1 MKELRALL
9 AQRETDLEPW
19 VIGKIPKHY
28 KGLSITMEEAKR
40 YAKRGAALI
49 YTKFGDRLFFT
60 QALLAGAIFS
70 DDFDEY
76 VIVTCSQYGKSWLMG
91 MIGLAMANDGE
102 KVRIAG
108 GSAQLT
114 DIIMDYALKSTL
126 KASSEIQSHL
136 MMKKDRLEKLVTSTS
151 KSKLSFTNGG
161 YLEPISLGESYSGNI
176 RHNQA
181 VGRGSHFILDEA
193 ALISADV
200 FAEMGRREFAT
211 IDGSVMKMI
220 MISNPHQPGPF
231 YDKLTEENPP
241 KRRLI
246 VWMDA
251 LTAVEEERFNED
263 TVLNSDF
270 AKNKSTRRRYLLCEL
285 DSDGAGMFD
294 TPKIA
299 EKPLEGDYI
308 QYFMG
313 VDAAY
318 KGKDSIEVSITAVGN
333 GKMQVMKTYKI
344 KKDNWVENKTEND
357 IIKQVARIA
366 YSYPVS
372 YIMVDEGW
380 GVWLK
385 MGLLN
390 KGLNVNGVNFA
401 ASPTKERQK
410 KRHYAATNA
419 QNKRA
424 EMHLDFQDF
433 IENDVLEVS
442 KEVYSGI
449 GDTMLYVTSERKANG
464 KIIIR
469 PKEEIKAIIGHSPD
483 EFDSVLLSV
492 HAAVTFLGDSAYAI
506 P

>member
-1 MKELRALL
+1 MRELRALL
-9 AQRETDLEPW
+9 AQREYDLDPW
-19 VIGKIPKHY
+19 MIGKIPHHY
-28 KGLSITMEEAKR
+28 KRLNIPMERAKE
-40 YAKRGAALI
+40 YAKKGAAVI
-49 YTKFGDRLFFT
+49 YSKFGDTLFFT

-76 VIVTCSQYGKSWLMG
+76 IIVSCSQYGKSWLMG
-91 MIGLAMANDGE
+91 MIALAMADSGE

-114 DIIMDYALKSTL
+114 DIIMDYALKATQ
-126 KASSEIQSHL
+126 KASREIQSHL
-136 MMKKDRLEKLVTSTS
+136 MMKKDKLEKLVTSTS
-151 KSKLSFTNGG
+151 KTKLSFTNGG

-193 ALISADV
+193 ALISEDV
-200 FAEMGRREFAT
+200 FAEMGRREFASV
-211 IDGSVMKMI
+211 DGKAMKMV

-263 TVLNSDF
+263 VVLNSDF
-270 AKNKSTRRRYLLCEL
+270 AKNKSTRKRYLLCEL
-285 DSDGAGMFD
+285 DTDGTGMFD
-294 TPKIA
+294 VPKLS
-299 EKPLEGDYI
+299 EKPLSGDYI

-318 KGKDSIEVSITAVGN
+318 KGKDNIEVTITAVGN
-333 GKMQVMKTYKI
+333 GKMQVQTTKKI
-344 KKDNWVENKTEND
+344 VKKEWVEGKTPKD
-357 IIKQVARIA
+357 IIRSIARIA

-372 YIMVDEGW
+372 MVLVDEGW
-380 GVWLK
+380 GVWLVE
-385 MGLLN
+385 GLRDR
-390 KGLNVNGVNFA
+390 GLNVRGVNFA
-401 ASPTKERQK
+401 SAPTKERQRN
-410 KRHYAATNA
+410 RHYAATNA

-424 EMHLDFQDF
+424 EMHLDLQDF
-433 IENDVLEVS
+433 IENDVLEVT
-442 KEVYSGI
+442 KEVYDEI
-449 GDTMLYVTSERKANG
+449 RDTMLCVTSERKANG
-464 KIIIR
+464 KILIR

-483 EFDSVLLSV
+483 AFDSVLLSV

>member
-9 AQRETDLEPW
+9 SQREYELSPW
-19 VIGKIPKHY
+19 VIGKIPSHY
-28 KGLSITMEEAKR
+28 KRLSIPMEDARE
-40 YAKRGAALI
+40 YAKKGAAVI
-49 YTKFGDRLFFT
+49 FSKFGETLFFT

-76 VIVTCSQYGKSWLMG
+76 AIITPSQYGKSWLLG
-91 MIGLAMANDGE
+91 MIGLAMADDGE

-114 DIIMDYALKSTL
+114 DIIMNYALGATL
-126 KASSEIQSHL
+126 KASSEIQARL
-136 MMKKDRLEKLVTSTS
+136 MMKKDKLEKLVTSTS
-151 KSKLSFTNGG
+151 KTKLSFTNGG

-193 ALISADV
+193 ALISEDV
-200 FAEMGRREFAT
+200 FAEMGRREFAS
-211 IDGSVMKMI
+211 IDGRAMKMI

-231 YDKLTEENPP
+231 YDKITEENPP

-251 LTAVEEERFNED
+251 LTAVEEGRFDEEV
-263 TVLNSDF
+263 VLNSDF
-270 AKNKSTRRRYLLCEL
+270 AKNKSTRKRYLLCEL
-285 DSDGAGMFD
+285 DTDGSGMFD
-294 TPKIA
+294 IPKLS
-299 EKPLEGDYI
+299 EKPLSGDYI

-333 GKMQVMKTYKI
+333 GKMQVLKTYKI
-344 KKDNWVENKTEND
+344 KKDNWVDGKTEKD
-357 IIKQVARIA
+357 IIKEIARIG

-372 YIMVDEGW
+372 YALVDEGW

-385 MGLLN
+385 MGLRDH
-390 KGLNVNGVNFA
+390 GLPVNGVNFA
-401 ASPTKERQK
+401 SAPSKERQK
-410 KRHYAATNA
+410 ARHYAATNA

-424 EMHLDFQDF
+424 EMHLDLQDF
-433 IENDVLEVS
+433 IENDVLEVMP
-442 KEVYSGI
+442 EVYEGI
-449 GDTMLYVTSERKANG
+449 RDTMLYVTAERKANG
-464 KIIIR
+464 KIVIR

-483 EFDSVLLSV
+483 ELDSVLLSV
-492 HAAVTFLGDSAYAI
+492 HAAVSFLGDSAYAI

>member
-1 MKELRALL
+1 MRELRALL
-9 AQRETDLEPW
+9 AQREYDLDPW
-19 VIGKIPKHY
+19 MIGKIPHHY
-28 KGLSITMEEAKR
+28 KRLNIPMERAKE
-40 YAKRGAALI
+40 YAKKGAAVI
-49 YTKFGDRLFFT
+49 YSKFGDTLFFT

-76 VIVTCSQYGKSWLMG
+76 IIVSCSQYGKSWLMG
-91 MIGLAMANDGE
+91 MIALAMADSGE

-114 DIIMDYALKSTL
+114 DIIMDYALKATQ
-126 KASSEIQSHL
+126 KASREIQSHL
-136 MMKKDRLEKLVTSTS
+136 MMKKDKLEKLVTSTS
-151 KSKLSFTNGG
+151 KTKLSFTNGG

-193 ALISADV
+193 ALISEDV
-200 FAEMGRREFAT
+200 FAEMGRREFASV
-211 IDGSVMKMI
+211 DGKAMKMV

-263 TVLNSDF
+263 VVLNSDF
-270 AKNKSTRRRYLLCEL
+270 AKNKSTRKRYLLCEL
-285 DSDGAGMFD
+285 DTDGTGMFD
-294 TPKIA
+294 VPKLA
-299 EKPLEGDYI
+299 EKPLTGDYI

-318 KGKDSIEVSITAVGN
+318 KGKDNIEVTITAVGN
-333 GKMQVMKTYKI
+333 GKMQVQTTKKI
-344 KKDNWVENKTEND
+344 VKKEWVEGKTPKD
-357 IIKQVARIA
+357 IIRSIARIA

-372 YIMVDEGW
+372 MVLVDEGW
-380 GVWLK
+380 GVWLVE
-385 MGLLN
+385 GLRDR
-390 KGLNVNGVNFA
+390 GLNVRGVNFA
-401 ASPTKERQK
+401 SAPTKERQRN
-410 KRHYAATNA
+410 RHYAATNA

-424 EMHLDFQDF
+424 EMHLDLQDF
-433 IENDVLEVS
+433 IENDVLEVT
-442 KEVYSGI
+442 KEVYDEI
-449 GDTMLYVTSERKANG
+449 RDTMLCVTSERKANG
-464 KIIIR
+464 KILIR

-483 EFDSVLLSV
+483 AFDSVLLSV

>member
-9 AQRETDLEPW
+9 AQREYDLEPW
-19 VIGKIPKHY
+19 LIGKIPKHY
-28 KGLSITMEEAKR
+28 KRLTISMEEAKA
-40 YAKRGAALI
+40 YAKRGAAII
-49 YTKFGDRLFFT
+49 YSKFGDKLFFT

-76 VIVTCSQYGKSWLMG
+76 VIITPSQYGKSFLMG
-91 MIGLAMANDGE
+91 MIGLAMADDGE

-114 DIIMDYALKSTL
+114 EIIMDYALRATQ
-126 KASSEIQSHL
+126 KASREIQSHL
-136 MMKKDRLEKLVTSTS
+136 MMKKDRLEKLVSSTS
-151 KSKLSFTNGG
+151 KTKLSFTNGG

-193 ALISADV
+193 ALISEDV
-200 FAEMGRREFAT
+200 FAEMGRREFAS
-211 IDGSVMKMI
+211 IDGTSMKMV

-231 YDKLTEENPP
+231 YDKLTEEDPP

-251 LTAVEEERFNED
+251 LTAVEEERFDEEV
-263 TVLNSDF
+263 VLHSDF

-285 DSDGAGMFD
+285 DTDGSGMFD

-318 KGKDSIEVSITAVGN
+318 RGKDNVEVSITAVGN
-333 GKMQVMKTYKI
+333 GRMQVQKTYRI
-344 KKDNWVENKTEND
+344 KKGEWVEGKTEKD
-357 IIKQVARIA
+357 IIREIARIG

-372 YIMVDEGW
+372 YVLVDEGW

-385 MGLLN
+385 MGLLDH
-390 KGLNVNGVNFA
+390 GLPVNGVNFA
-401 ASPTKERQK
+401 SAPSKDRQK
-410 KRHYAATNA
+410 ARHYAATNA

-424 EMHLDFQDF
+424 EMHLDLQDF
-433 IENDVLEVS
+433 IENDVLEMTS
-442 KEVYSGI
+442 EVYDGVK
-449 GDTMLYVTSERKANG
+449 DTMLYVTSERKANG
-464 KIIIR
+464 KIVIR

-483 EFDSVLLSV
+483 ELDSVLLSV